1 MPDTLPRI
9 YKSILVTGGAGFI
22 ASRTLCRLV
31 QAYPECMFI
40 NIDSLTYAAD
50 LGRLESTKDCS
61 NYKFYQMD
69 IIDSDAVSNLFEAE
83 SASGRPIDVVMHFAA
98 ETHVDNSFGNSF
110 SFTKTNVL
118 GTHVLLE
125 AVKKFGIKL
134 FLHVSTDE
142 VHGPTG
148 EGETASVESVL
159 APTNPYSASKS
170 GAELLVRAYQTS
182 FGIPVIIT
190 RGNNVFGNHQHPE
203 KIIPKFICQ
212 ILTGRTITIHGDG
225 SHQRNYLFVDDVAAA
240 FDTILHCGEIGH
252 IYNIGGSTERTNLEI
267 AQAVA
272 AGTNKRCVVEFV
284 DDRPFNDL
292 RYSIDSSALKALGW
306 SEQVPWEDGLR
317 MTIEWYQNHAYSEQ
331 VLERVL
337 TAHPSN

>member
-1 MPDTLPRI
+1 MEASRS

-31 QAYPECMFI
+31 QAYPECTFI
-40 NIDSLTYAAD
+40 NIDSLTYASD
-50 LGRLESTKDCS
+50 LRRLDSISTHS
-61 NYKFYQMD
+61 NYKFYKID
-69 IIDSDAVSNLFEAE
+69 ITNSDSVINLFETE
-83 SASGRPIDVVMHFAA
+83 SASGCGIDVVMHFAA

-142 VHGPTG
+142 VHGSVG
-148 EGETASVESVL
+148 EGETSSVESVL
-159 APTNPYSASKS
+159 APTNPYAATK
-170 GAELLVRAYQTS
+170 GAAELLVKSYQTS

-190 RGNNVFGNHQHPE
+190 RGNNVFGEFQYPE

-212 ILTGRTITIHGDG
+212 ILSGNNVTIHGDG
-225 SHQRNYLFVDDVAAA
+225 SHRRNYLHVDDVASA
-240 FDTILHCGEIGH
+240 FDIVLHRGTIGK

-272 AGTNKRCVVEFV
+272 AGTKERCVVEFV

-317 MTIEWYQNHAYSEQ
+317 MTIEWYRDHAYSEQ
-331 VLERVL
+331 VLEKVL
-337 TAHPSN
+337 TAHPVI